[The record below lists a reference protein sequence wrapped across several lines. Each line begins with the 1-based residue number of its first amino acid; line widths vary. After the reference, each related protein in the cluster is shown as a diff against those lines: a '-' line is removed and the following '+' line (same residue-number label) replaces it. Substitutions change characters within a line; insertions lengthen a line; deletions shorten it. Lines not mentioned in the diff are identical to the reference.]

1 MEPGGGLA
9 QGGGALFDGGGGP
22 NPTAGAAAEHAK
34 AVGIDT
40 VLLRVLTDHSGGL
53 EWVADIS

>member
-1 MEPGGGLA
+1 LA